1 MNLLRDPVLKENP
14 FRVPEGYFEGFA
26 KRLEEEMKRQEA
38 DPALRDPVRLQRD
51 PVRLRRIAIAAAI
64 AGLALLSWPL
74 SRIILPSGSDIYM
87 EELALMESAGLYY
100 NDYDLASGIYE
111 EEEMDDEEAF
121 ASLASDYLAMD
132 SPSLDLYLEL
142 E

>member
-1 MNLLRDPVLKENP
+1 
-14 FRVPEGYFEGFA
+14 
-26 KRLEEEMKRQEA
+26 
-38 DPALRDPVRLQRD
+38 
-51 PVRLRRIAIAAAI
+51 
-64 AGLALLSWPL
+64 
-74 SRIILPSGSDIYM
+74 
-87 EELALMESAGLYY
+87 MESAGLYY

>member
-51 PVRLRRIAIAAAI
+51 PVRLQRDPVRLRRDPVRLRRDPVRLRRIAIAAAI
-64 AGLALLSWPL
+64 NTLPFLQDQKFTRRNWP
-74 SRIILPSGSDIYM
+74 
-87 EELALMESAGLYY
+87 
-100 NDYDLASGIYE
+100 
-111 EEEMDDEEAF
+111 
-121 ASLASDYLAMD
+121 
-132 SPSLDLYLEL
+132 
-142 E
+142 